1 MTNIEHKVQVAL
13 TVLHGR
19 DYQTVREAFET
30 TDKGKPSEKKT
41 TVYSLMKP
49 TVETTVDIALT
60 EAFGQQTA
68 LMQWRHFGNPV
79 AELEET
85 PGDFLERITG
95 SGPDPRAF

>member
-1 MTNIEHKVQVAL
+1 MTKNEERVQRAMS
-13 TVLHGR
+13 VLHGR
-19 DYQTVREAFET
+19 DHQTVRDAFET
-30 TDKGKPSEKKT
+30 TNKGKDSET
-41 TVYSLMKP
+41 TVITYTLVKP
-49 TVETTVDIALT
+49 TVNETVDLILT